1 MESVQSK
8 KESWISNGT
17 QVIVTMKNG
26 TSIEGKIVGGDY
38 NVCTFKKE
46 YEVLLFDMVG
56 CRTMIGVPES
66 AITIKA

>member
-38 NVCTFKKE
+38 NFCTFKKE
-46 YEVLLFDMVG
+46 YNVEYIKDG
-56 CRTMIGVPES
+56 KTWTMFFVPES

>member
-26 TSIEGKIVGGDY
+26 TSIDGKIVDGDY
-38 NVCTFKKE
+38 NVCTFEKE
-46 YEVLLFDMVG
+46 YMIEYIKDG
-56 CRTMIGVPES
+56 KTWTMLCVPES